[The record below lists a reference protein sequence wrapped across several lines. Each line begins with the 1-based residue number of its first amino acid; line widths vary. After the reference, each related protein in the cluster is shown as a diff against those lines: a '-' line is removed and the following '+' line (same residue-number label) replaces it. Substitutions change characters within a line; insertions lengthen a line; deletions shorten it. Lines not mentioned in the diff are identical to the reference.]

1 MKNLTEQQ
9 IKLIHDALSFYGS
22 VQENTIKEH
31 FLDFDHEVLVDNSQ
45 KTSEKVSE
53 ILPYFDGTRIV
64 YLMDI
69 QQ

>member
-1 MKNLTEQQ
+1 MKNLTQEQ
-9 IKLIHDALSFYGS
+9 IKLIHDALSFYAS

-31 FLDFDHEVLVDNSQ
+31 FLDFDHEELVDASQ

-64 YLMDI
+64 YLMET